1 VTPAPDSERL
11 KERVRFLSRFEPF
24 QGLKR
29 DDLERAAASIEERHV
44 AAGETVLIEG
54 GLPGTQ
60 LYVVREGTFALL
72 HKEVMVATVTSG
84 EVFGHPTLLTGLA
97 PEFTTRARHD
107 STLYC
112 IPRDMAMEILS
123 RPEGVQWVA
132 GSLRERLIQAART
145 MQALPD
151 VRTQPVT
158 SVVRSVPLFCAPD
171 TSIHDAAEMMIAE
184 KRSAML
190 VQTRGGLGIVTDV
203 DLRDKVVVGGVS
215 RDAPVTTIMTTPVHT
230 VGAEVLAQEASIAM
244 MTAGVNHMP
253 VLDADGTVV
262 GILSAS
268 SLMTLDTRSPFAL
281 RRSLQQARSEDE
293 LVQAADDVPKLF
305 VDLLD
310 ANLEAPAL
318 TRVLTVLSDAMTAR
332 LLELA
337 FERHGESPV
346 AYAWLAFGSCAR
358 SELTLASDQD
368 NGFAYDDTDDP
379 GASEYFRTVARDVN
393 KGLRRCGF
401 ALDPHGVLA
410 MTEQW
415 CLSLSQWKEVFS
427 YCLEGRDLERL
438 ARATVAFDYR
448 QVTGELYV
456 DKALTDIMREAPAHP
471 RFLRGL
477 HQLGFKIPSPLG
489 FRGRLAGWLDIKKSG
504 LIPLQN
510 LARYWA
516 FSRGITAGTTL
527 ERLVAVAEV
536 EGRDPMSEADRSL
549 REAYTSMT
557 HLQLRHH
564 VNAIRG
570 GRPLDNV
577 IDTATLRP
585 LDHANLQEALRLVA
599 AEQKRFPF
607 LPLPRL

>member
-1 VTPAPDSERL
+1 MTPAPDSERL
-11 KERVRFLSRFEPF
+11 KERARFLSRFEPF
-24 QGLKR
+24 KGLKR

-293 LVQAADDVPKLF
+293 LVQAAADVPKLF

-393 KGLRRCGF
+393 EGLRRCGF

-415 CLSLSQWKEVFS
+415 CLSLTQWKEVFS
-427 YCLEGRDLERL
+427 HCLEGRDLERL

>member
-1 VTPAPDSERL
+1 MTPQADAERL
-11 KERVRFLSRFEPF
+11 RKKVAFLSRLEPF
-24 QGLKR
+24 RELKPEE
-29 DDLERAAASIEERHV
+29 LERVATSIEERHV
-44 AAGETVLIEG
+44 ATGETVLIEG
-54 GLPGTQ
+54 GVPGT
-60 LYVVREGTFALL
+60 LLNVVRDGSLALI
-72 HKEVMVATVTSG
+72 HQEVMVALVTSG

-97 PEFTTRARHD
+97 PEFTVRARSD
-107 STLYC
+107 STLYG
-112 IPRDMAMEILS
+112 IPKDVAIDILS
-123 RPEGVQWVA
+123 RPEGIKWMA
-132 GSLRERLIQAART
+132 GNHRERLIQAART

-151 VRTQPVT
+151 VRTRPVT
-158 SVVRSVPLFCAPD
+158 SVVRSTPLFCDPD
-171 TSIHDAAEMMIAE
+171 TSIHDAAELMIAE

-190 VQTRGGLGIVTDV
+190 VKTRDGLGIVTDV
-203 DLRDKVVVGGVS
+203 DLRNKVVVGGVS
-215 RDAPVTTIMTTPVHT
+215 REAPVSTIMSAPVHT
-230 VGAEVLAQEASIAM
+230 IGAEVLAQEASVAM

-253 VLDADGTVV
+253 VLAADGTVV

-293 LVQAADDVPKLF
+293 LVTAAGDVPKLF
-305 VDLLD
+305 LDLLD
-310 ANLEAPAL
+310 ANLDALAL
-318 TRVLTVLSDAMTAR
+318 TRVLTVLADAMTSR

-337 FERHGESPV
+337 FERHGEPSV

-379 GASEYFRTVARDVN
+379 GAAEYFRRVAQDVN
-393 KGLRRCGF
+393 EGLQRCGF

-415 CLSLSQWKEVFS
+415 CLSLSQWKTVFA
-427 YCLEGRDLERL
+427 YCLDGRDLDRL

-448 QVTGELYV
+448 QVTGELHV

-471 RFLRGL
+471 RFMRGL
-477 HQLGFKIPSPLG
+477 RQLGFRIPSPLG
-489 FRGRLAGWLDIKKSG
+489 FRGRLAGYIDIKRSG
-504 LIPLQN
+504 LVPLQN

-527 ERLVAVAEV
+527 ERLIAVAEV

-549 REAYTSMT
+549 REAYSSMT
-557 HLQLRHH
+557 HPQLRHH
-564 VNAIRG
+564 ANAIRG

-599 AEQKRFPF
+599 AEQRRFPY
-607 LPLPRL
+607 LPRL

>member
-393 KGLRRCGF
+393 EGLRRCGF

>member
-1 VTPAPDSERL
+1 MTPAPDSERL

-253 VLDADGTVV
+253 VLDADGAVV

-393 KGLRRCGF
+393 EGLRRCGF

>member
-1 VTPAPDSERL
+1 VTDQTDVEQLEERA
-11 KERVRFLSRFEPF
+11 RFLSRLEPF
-24 QGLKR
+24 KG
-29 DDLERAAASIEERHV
+29 LERDELERVAASIEVRHV
-44 AAGETVLIEG
+44 AGGENVMIESG
-54 GLPGTQ
+54 VPGTQ
-60 LYVVREGTFALL
+60 LYVVRDGTLALL

-84 EVFGHPTLLTGLA
+84 EVFGHPTLLTGLS
-97 PEFTTRARHD
+97 PEFTCRARHD

-112 IPRDMAMEILS
+112 IPRAMAIEILS
-123 RPEGVQWVA
+123 RPEGVKWVA
-132 GSLRERLIQAART
+132 GNLRERLIQAART
-145 MQALPD
+145 MQAFPD

-158 SVVRSVPLFCAPD
+158 SVVRSAPLFCDPE

-184 KRSAML
+184 RRSAML
-190 VQTRGGLGIVTDV
+190 VKTRDGLGIVTDV
-203 DLRDKVVVGGVS
+203 DLRNKVVVGGVS
-215 RDAPVTTIMTTPVHT
+215 RNAPVSTIMTTPVHT

-281 RRSLQQARSEDE
+281 RRSLQQARNEDE
-293 LVQAADDVPKLF
+293 LVQATDDVPKLF

-310 ANLEAPAL
+310 ANLNAAAL

-337 FERHGESPV
+337 FERHGEPPV

-379 GASEYFRTVARDVN
+379 GVAQFFRTVAKDVN
-393 KGLRRCGF
+393 QGLQRCGF

-415 CLSLSQWKEVFS
+415 CLSLTQWKEVFS
-427 YCLEGRDLERL
+427 YCLEGRDLDRL

-471 RFLRGL
+471 RFMRGL
-477 HQLGFKIPSPLG
+477 HQLGFRIPSPLG
-489 FRGRLAGWLDIKKSG
+489 FRGRLAGYIDIKRSG
-504 LIPLQN
+504 LVPLQN

-527 ERLVAVAEV
+527 ERLVAVAEAD
-536 EGRDPMSEADRSL
+536 GRDPMSEADRSL
-549 REAYTSMT
+549 RETYASMT

-564 VNAIRG
+564 ANAIRS

-599 AEQKRFPF
+599 AEQKRFPY
-607 LPLPRL
+607 LPRL

>member
-1 VTPAPDSERL
+1 MTDQTDAEQLEERA
-11 KERVRFLSRFEPF
+11 RFLSRLEPF
-24 QGLKR
+24 KG
-29 DDLERAAASIEERHV
+29 LERDELERVAASIEVRHV
-44 AAGETVLIEG
+44 AGGETVMIESG
-54 GLPGTQ
+54 VPGTQ
-60 LYVVREGTFALL
+60 LYVVRDGTLALL

-84 EVFGHPTLLTGLA
+84 EVFGHPTLLTGLS
-97 PEFTTRARHD
+97 PEFTCRARHD

-112 IPRDMAMEILS
+112 IPRAMAIEILS
-123 RPEGVQWVA
+123 RPEGVKWVA
-132 GSLRERLIQAART
+132 GNLRERLIQAART
-145 MQALPD
+145 MQAFPD

-158 SVVRSVPLFCAPD
+158 SVVRSAPLFCDPD

-184 KRSAML
+184 RRSAML
-190 VQTRGGLGIVTDV
+190 VKTRDGLGIVTDV
-203 DLRDKVVVGGVS
+203 DLRNKVVVGGVS
-215 RDAPVTTIMTTPVHT
+215 RDAPVSTIMTTPVHT

-281 RRSLQQARSEDE
+281 RRSLQQARNEDE
-293 LVQAADDVPKLF
+293 LVQATDDVPKLF

-310 ANLEAPAL
+310 ANLNAAAL

-337 FERHGESPV
+337 FERHGEPPV

-379 GASEYFRTVARDVN
+379 GVAQFFRTVAKDVN
-393 KGLRRCGF
+393 QGLQRCGF

-415 CLSLSQWKEVFS
+415 CLSLTQWKEVFS
-427 YCLEGRDLERL
+427 YCLEGRDLDRL

-471 RFLRGL
+471 RFMRGL
-477 HQLGFKIPSPLG
+477 HQLGFRIPSPLG
-489 FRGRLAGWLDIKKSG
+489 FRGRLAGYIDIKRSG
-504 LIPLQN
+504 LVPLQN

-527 ERLVAVAEV
+527 ERLVAVAEAD
-536 EGRDPMSEADRSL
+536 GRDPMSAADRSL
-549 REAYTSMT
+549 RETYASMT

-564 VNAIRG
+564 ANAIRS

-599 AEQKRFPF
+599 AEQKRFPY
-607 LPLPRL
+607 LPRL

>member
-1 VTPAPDSERL
+1 MTDQTDVEQLEERT
-11 KERVRFLSRFEPF
+11 RFLSRLEPF
-24 QGLKR
+24 KG
-29 DDLERAAASIEERHV
+29 LERDELERVAASIEVRHV
-44 AAGETVLIEG
+44 AGDENVMIESG
-54 GLPGTQ
+54 VPGTQ
-60 LYVVREGTFALL
+60 LYVVRDGTLALL

-84 EVFGHPTLLTGLA
+84 EVFGHPTLLTGLS
-97 PEFTTRARHD
+97 PEFTCRARHD

-112 IPRDMAMEILS
+112 IPRAMAIEILS
-123 RPEGVQWVA
+123 RPEGVKWVA
-132 GSLRERLIQAART
+132 GNLRERLIQAART
-145 MQALPD
+145 MQAFPD

-158 SVVRSVPLFCAPD
+158 SVVRSAPLFCDPD

-184 KRSAML
+184 RRSAML
-190 VQTRGGLGIVTDV
+190 VKTRDGLGIVTDV
-203 DLRDKVVVGGVS
+203 DLRNKVVVGGVS
-215 RDAPVTTIMTTPVHT
+215 RDAPVSTIMTTPVHT

-281 RRSLQQARSEDE
+281 RRSLQQARNEDE
-293 LVQAADDVPKLF
+293 LVQATDDVPKLF

-310 ANLEAPAL
+310 ANLNAAAL

-337 FERHGESPV
+337 FERHGEPPV

-379 GASEYFRTVARDVN
+379 GVAQFFRTVARDVN
-393 KGLRRCGF
+393 QGLQRCGF

-415 CLSLSQWKEVFS
+415 CLSLTQWKEVFS
-427 YCLEGRDLERL
+427 YCLEGRDLDRL

-471 RFLRGL
+471 RFMRGL
-477 HQLGFKIPSPLG
+477 HQLGFRIPSPLG
-489 FRGRLAGWLDIKKSG
+489 FRGRLAGYIDIKRSG
-504 LIPLQN
+504 LVPLQN

-527 ERLVAVAEV
+527 ERLVAVAEAD
-536 EGRDPMSEADRSL
+536 GRDPMSEADRSL
-549 REAYTSMT
+549 RETYASMT

-564 VNAIRG
+564 ANAIRS

-599 AEQKRFPF
+599 AEQKRFPY
-607 LPLPRL
+607 LPRL

>member
-1 VTPAPDSERL
+1 MTGQTDAEQLEERAGFL
-11 KERVRFLSRFEPF
+11 SHLEPFKGLERDELERV
-24 QGLKR
+24 
-29 DDLERAAASIEERHV
+29 AASIEVRHV
-44 AAGETVLIEG
+44 AGGETVMIESG
-54 GLPGTQ
+54 VPGTQ
-60 LYVVREGTFALL
+60 LYVVRDGTLALL

-84 EVFGHPTLLTGLA
+84 EVFGHPTLLTGLS
-97 PEFTTRARHD
+97 PEFTCRARHD

-112 IPRDMAMEILS
+112 IPRAMAIEILS
-123 RPEGVQWVA
+123 RPEGVKWVA
-132 GSLRERLIQAART
+132 GNLRERLIQAART
-145 MQALPD
+145 MQAFPD

-158 SVVRSVPLFCAPD
+158 SVVRSAPLFCDPD

-184 KRSAML
+184 RRSAML
-190 VQTRGGLGIVTDV
+190 VKTRDGLGIVTDV
-203 DLRDKVVVGGVS
+203 DLRNKVVVGGVS
-215 RDAPVTTIMTTPVHT
+215 RDAPVSTIMTTPVHT

-281 RRSLQQARSEDE
+281 RRSLQQARNEDE
-293 LVQAADDVPKLF
+293 LVQATDDVPKLF

-310 ANLEAPAL
+310 ANLNAAAL

-337 FERHGESPV
+337 FERHGEPPV

-379 GASEYFRTVARDVN
+379 GVAQFFRTVAKDVN
-393 KGLRRCGF
+393 KGLQRCGF

-415 CLSLSQWKEVFS
+415 CLSLTQWKEVFS
-427 YCLEGRDLERL
+427 YCLEGRDLDRL

-471 RFLRGL
+471 RFMRGL
-477 HQLGFKIPSPLG
+477 HQLGFRIPSPLG
-489 FRGRLAGWLDIKKSG
+489 FRGRLAGYIDIKRSG
-504 LIPLQN
+504 LVPLQN

-527 ERLVAVAEV
+527 ERLVAVAEAD
-536 EGRDPMSEADRSL
+536 GRDPMSEADRSL
-549 REAYTSMT
+549 RETYASMT

-564 VNAIRG
+564 ANAIRS

-599 AEQKRFPF
+599 AEQKRFPY
-607 LPLPRL
+607 LPRL

>member
-1 VTPAPDSERL
+1 
-11 KERVRFLSRFEPF
+11 
-24 QGLKR
+24 
-29 DDLERAAASIEERHV
+29 
-44 AAGETVLIEG
+44 
-54 GLPGTQ
+54 
-60 LYVVREGTFALL
+60 
-72 HKEVMVATVTSG
+72 
-84 EVFGHPTLLTGLA
+84 
-97 PEFTTRARHD
+97 
-107 STLYC
+107 
-112 IPRDMAMEILS
+112 
-123 RPEGVQWVA
+123 
-132 GSLRERLIQAART
+132 
-145 MQALPD
+145 
-151 VRTQPVT
+151 
-158 SVVRSVPLFCAPD
+158 
-171 TSIHDAAEMMIAE
+171 
-184 KRSAML
+184 
-190 VQTRGGLGIVTDV
+190 
-203 DLRDKVVVGGVS
+203 
-215 RDAPVTTIMTTPVHT
+215 
-230 VGAEVLAQEASIAM
+230 M

-253 VLDADGTVV
+253 VLDADGAVV

-293 LVQAADDVPKLF
+293 LVQAAADVPKLF

-393 KGLRRCGF
+393 EGLRRCGF

-415 CLSLSQWKEVFS
+415 CLSLTQWKEVFS
-427 YCLEGRDLERL
+427 HCLEGRDLERL

>member
-1 VTPAPDSERL
+1 MTLRTDAEQL
-11 KERVRFLSRFEPF
+11 KERVRFLARLEPF
-24 QGLKR
+24 KGLGQDELDR
-29 DDLERAAASIEERHV
+29 VAASVKERRV
-44 AAGETVLIEG
+44 AAGETVLLEG
-54 GLPGTQ
+54 GVPGTH
-60 LYVVREGTFALL
+60 LYVVRDGTLALV
-72 HKEVMVATVTSG
+72 HQEVMVAMVTSG

-97 PEFTTRARHD
+97 PEFTTRARSD

-112 IPRDMAMEILS
+112 IPTDVAIEILS
-123 RPEGVQWVA
+123 RPEGIKWMA
-132 GSLRERLIQAART
+132 GNHRERLIQAART

-151 VRTQPVT
+151 VRTRPVT
-158 SVVRSVPLFCAPD
+158 SVVRSVPLFCDPD
-171 TSIHDAAEMMIAE
+171 TSIHDAAEMMIAGR
-184 KRSAML
+184 RSAML
-190 VQTRGGLGIVTDV
+190 VKTPEGLGIVTDV
-203 DLRDKVVVGGVS
+203 DLRDKVVVGGIS
-215 RDAPVTTIMTTPVHT
+215 REAPVTTIMTAPVHT
-230 VGAEVLAQEASIAM
+230 IGADVLAQEASIAM

-268 SLMTLDTRSPFAL
+268 SLMTLDSRSPFAL
-281 RRSLQQARSEDE
+281 RRALQQAGSENE
-293 LVQAADDVPKLF
+293 LVQAAADAPKLF

-310 ANLEAPAL
+310 ARLDAPAL
-318 TRVLTVLSDAMTAR
+318 TRVLTVLSDAMTSR

-337 FERHGESPV
+337 FERHGEPPV

-379 GASEYFRTVARDVN
+379 EAPEYFRRVAKDVN
-393 KGLRRCGF
+393 EGLRRCGF

-410 MTEQW
+410 MTKQW
-415 CLSLSQWKEVFS
+415 CLSLTQWKDVFS
-427 YCLEGRDLERL
+427 YCLEGRDLDRL

-471 RFLRGL
+471 RFMRGL
-477 HQLGFKIPSPLG
+477 RQLVFKIPSPLG
-489 FRGRLAGWLDIKKSG
+489 FRGRLAGYIDIKKSG
-504 LIPLQN
+504 LVPVQN

-516 FSRGITAGTTL
+516 FSRGITAGSTL
-527 ERLVAVAEV
+527 ERLVAVAEA
-536 EGRDPMSEADRSL
+536 EGRGPMSEADRSL

-564 VNAIRG
+564 VNAIRND
-570 GRPLDNV
+570 RALDNV

-607 LPLPRL
+607 LPRL

>member
-1 VTPAPDSERL
+1 
-11 KERVRFLSRFEPF
+11 
-24 QGLKR
+24 
-29 DDLERAAASIEERHV
+29 
-44 AAGETVLIEG
+44 
-54 GLPGTQ
+54 
-60 LYVVREGTFALL
+60 
-72 HKEVMVATVTSG
+72 
-84 EVFGHPTLLTGLA
+84 
-97 PEFTTRARHD
+97 
-107 STLYC
+107 
-112 IPRDMAMEILS
+112 
-123 RPEGVQWVA
+123 
-132 GSLRERLIQAART
+132 
-145 MQALPD
+145 MQAFPD

-158 SVVRSVPLFCAPD
+158 SVVRSAPLFCDPD

-184 KRSAML
+184 RRSAML
-190 VQTRGGLGIVTDV
+190 VKTRDGLGIVTDV
-203 DLRDKVVVGGVS
+203 DLRNKVVVGGVS
-215 RDAPVTTIMTTPVHT
+215 RDAPVSTIMTTPVHT

-281 RRSLQQARSEDE
+281 RRSLQQARNEDE
-293 LVQAADDVPKLF
+293 LVQATDDVPKLF

-310 ANLEAPAL
+310 ANLNAAAL
-318 TRVLTVLSDAMTAR
+318 TRVITVLSDAMTSR

-337 FERHGESPV
+337 FERHGEPPV

-368 NGFAYDDTDDP
+368 NGFAYDDSDDP
-379 GASEYFRTVARDVN
+379 GVAQFFRTVAKDVN
-393 KGLRRCGF
+393 QGLQRCGF

-415 CLSLSQWKEVFS
+415 CLSLTQWKEVFA
-427 YCLEGRDLERL
+427 YCLEGRDLDRL

-471 RFLRGL
+471 RFMRGL
-477 HQLGFKIPSPLG
+477 HQLGFRIPSPLG
-489 FRGRLAGWLDIKKSG
+489 FRGRLAGYIDIKRSG
-504 LIPLQN
+504 LVPLQN

-527 ERLVAVAEV
+527 ERLVAVAEAD
-536 EGRDPMSEADRSL
+536 GRDPMSEADRSL
-549 REAYTSMT
+549 RETYASMT

-564 VNAIRG
+564 ANAIRS

-599 AEQKRFPF
+599 AEQKRFPY
-607 LPLPRL
+607 LPRL

>member
-1 VTPAPDSERL
+1 MTGQTDAEQLEERAGFL
-11 KERVRFLSRFEPF
+11 SHLEPFKGLERDELERV
-24 QGLKR
+24 
-29 DDLERAAASIEERHV
+29 AASIEVRHV
-44 AAGETVLIEG
+44 AGGETVMIESG
-54 GLPGTQ
+54 VPGTQ
-60 LYVVREGTFALL
+60 LYVVRDGTLALL

-84 EVFGHPTLLTGLA
+84 EVFGHPTLLTGLS
-97 PEFTTRARHD
+97 PEFTCRARHD

-112 IPRDMAMEILS
+112 IPRAMAIEILS
-123 RPEGVQWVA
+123 RPEGVKWVA
-132 GSLRERLIQAART
+132 GNLRERLIQAART
-145 MQALPD
+145 MQAFPD

-158 SVVRSVPLFCAPD
+158 SVVRSAPLFCDPD

-184 KRSAML
+184 RRSAML
-190 VQTRGGLGIVTDV
+190 VKTRDGLGIVTDV
-203 DLRDKVVVGGVS
+203 DLRNKVVVGGVS
-215 RDAPVTTIMTTPVHT
+215 RDAPVSTIMTTPVHT

-281 RRSLQQARSEDE
+281 RRSLQQARNEDE
-293 LVQAADDVPKLF
+293 LVQATDDVPKLF

-310 ANLEAPAL
+310 ANLNAAAL

-337 FERHGESPV
+337 FERHGEPPV

-368 NGFAYDDTDDP
+368 NGFAYDDSDDP
-379 GASEYFRTVARDVN
+379 GVAQFFRTVAKDVN
-393 KGLRRCGF
+393 QGLQRCGF

-415 CLSLSQWKEVFS
+415 CLSLTQWKEVFA
-427 YCLEGRDLERL
+427 YCLEGRDLDRL

-471 RFLRGL
+471 RFMRGL
-477 HQLGFKIPSPLG
+477 HQLGFRIPSPLG
-489 FRGRLAGWLDIKKSG
+489 FRGRLAGYIDIKRSG
-504 LIPLQN
+504 LVPLQN

-527 ERLVAVAEV
+527 ERLVAVAEAD
-536 EGRDPMSEADRSL
+536 GRDPMSEADRSL
-549 REAYTSMT
+549 RETYASMT

-564 VNAIRG
+564 ANAIRS

-599 AEQKRFPF
+599 AEQKRFPY
-607 LPLPRL
+607 LPRL

>member
-1 VTPAPDSERL
+1 MTGQTDAEQLEERAGFL
-11 KERVRFLSRFEPF
+11 SHLEPFKGLERDELERV
-24 QGLKR
+24 
-29 DDLERAAASIEERHV
+29 AASIEVRHV
-44 AAGETVLIEG
+44 AGGETVMIESG
-54 GLPGTQ
+54 VPGTQ
-60 LYVVREGTFALL
+60 LYVVRDGTLALL

-84 EVFGHPTLLTGLA
+84 EVFGHPTLLTGLS
-97 PEFTTRARHD
+97 PEFTCRARHD

-112 IPRDMAMEILS
+112 IPRAMAIEILS
-123 RPEGVQWVA
+123 RPEGVKWVA
-132 GSLRERLIQAART
+132 GNLRERLIQAART
-145 MQALPD
+145 MRAFPD

-158 SVVRSVPLFCAPD
+158 SVVRSAPLFCDPD

-184 KRSAML
+184 RRSAML
-190 VQTRGGLGIVTDV
+190 VKTRDGLGIVTDV
-203 DLRDKVVVGGVS
+203 DLRNKVVVGGVS
-215 RDAPVTTIMTTPVHT
+215 RDAPVSTIMTTPVHT

-281 RRSLQQARSEDE
+281 RRSLQQARNEDE
-293 LVQAADDVPKLF
+293 LVQATDDVPKLF

-310 ANLEAPAL
+310 ANLNAAAL
-318 TRVLTVLSDAMTAR
+318 TRVITVLSDAMTSR

-337 FERHGESPV
+337 FEHHGEPPV

-368 NGFAYDDTDDP
+368 NGFAYDDSDDP
-379 GASEYFRTVARDVN
+379 GVAQFFRTVAKDVN
-393 KGLRRCGF
+393 QGLQRCGF

-415 CLSLSQWKEVFS
+415 CLSLTQWKEVFA
-427 YCLEGRDLERL
+427 YCLEGRDLDRL

-471 RFLRGL
+471 RFMRGL
-477 HQLGFKIPSPLG
+477 HQLGFRIPSPLG
-489 FRGRLAGWLDIKKSG
+489 FRGRLAGYIDIKRSG
-504 LIPLQN
+504 LVPLQN

-527 ERLVAVAEV
+527 ERLIAVAEAD
-536 EGRDPMSEADRSL
+536 GRDPMSEADRSL
-549 REAYTSMT
+549 RETYASMT

-564 VNAIRG
+564 ANAIRS

-599 AEQKRFPF
+599 AEQKRFPY
-607 LPLPRL
+607 LPRL